1 MELITD
7 RCFIRNLNMKDSNDL
22 YEVLSD
28 ESVMKF
34 IEPVFDMEKTNTF
47 IQTAGLCEPPLVYAI
62 VWKRTGKV
70 IGHAIFHPYEQ
81 CDYEIGWILN
91 RDYWGIGIA
100 DEVTRELIKYARYLG
115 VASCIIECDT
125 EQMASKHI
133 ALKYGFVYEGK
144 VDTLERYRLVL

>member
-1 MELITD
+1 M
-7 RCFIRNLNMKDSNDL
+7 
-22 YEVLSD
+22 
-28 ESVMKF
+28 
-34 IEPVFDMEKTNTF
+34 
-47 IQTAGLCEPPLVYAI
+47 
-62 VWKRTGKV
+62 
-70 IGHAIFHPYEQ
+70 
-81 CDYEIGWILN
+81 N

-115 VASCIIECDT
+115 VVSCIIECDT